1 MDKEKIIEDFFKS
14 LKVSLNNTS
23 IYFKEHPLFLKSVE
37 DLKQKID
44 ILFGF
49 LLVLRIGVT
58 PRSLLVDGKYWEKAR
73 IYEDLA
79 NIFHHRQ
86 IKNIEIK
93 KGVSVEELVFFLTQ
107 MSMSAK
113 DILGRGGLSD
123 ILNKRGITHVLV
135 EELDYSQLLGEE
147 GEEFKDL
154 WSYIL
159 AQAVQKA
166 DSREISD
173 FVDNFG
179 ITVSKFRQK
188 DFLENDTLRTNIAS
202 LFTYL
207 KDKDK
212 PKFLN
217 CTREL
222 IKTILKDKSVVSKE
236 QIDKLRIFFKDLSN
250 EDFVDTLFEEIS
262 TDDNFD
268 SLSFHLFSQ
277 LMDEERQQ
285 KVADSLA
292 NRNILSVNP
301 RIRRKIRELLSGST
315 DNFISQVYRHTLS
328 SLLKDIHFE
337 DEVFLGKKI
346 LFNNYISTLINLL
359 AMEKDKRKIIFI
371 LERIV
376 KEKDEIINNTDIEYL
391 KNLLTIIEKK
401 EAEDITLVSVFLE
414 WEIYLGEFME
424 REVLDGKEVPDVIL
438 NFLKR
443 SYSTRD
449 VYLDKIF
456 RENKITHSIFY
467 LLFKFFSGDL
477 AVFYSK
483 LKQRCNDLDFLK
495 YIIESLKTV
504 RSVFSLVILKQI
516 YNFSKNFVKMEVL
529 KAMSDLF
536 KLSIY
541 DEKFLLSVLREGNIF
556 FKRHSLAVLVNKD
569 DTRDKAVKIL
579 FSVDG
584 IWFRRNRILEENLTL
599 VEEFQLKEAEK
610 YLNPWSRN
618 KFFWNKRVR
627 NSALTVLKKW
637 QNTVEG

>member
-1 MDKEKIIEDFFKS
+1 MMDKEKIIEDFFKS
-14 LKVSLNNTS
+14 LKVALNNTS
-23 IYFKEHPLFLKSVE
+23 IYFKEHPLFLRSVK

-49 LLVLRIGVT
+49 LSIFRIGVT

-93 KGVSVEELVFFLTQ
+93 KGISIDELVFFLTQ

-113 DILGRGGLSD
+113 DILKRGGLSG
-123 ILNKRGITHVLV
+123 ILNKGGITHVLV
-135 EELDYSQLLGEE
+135 EDLDYSQLLGEE

-154 WSYIL
+154 WAYIL

-166 DSREISD
+166 DYQEIND

-179 ITVSKFRQK
+179 SAVSKFRQK
-188 DFLENDTLRTNIAS
+188 DFLENDTLRTNIAG

-217 CTREL
+217 CAKEL
-222 IKTILKDKSVVSKE
+222 IKTILKDKSASSKE

-277 LMDEERQQ
+277 LMDEEKQQ
-285 KVADSLA
+285 RVADSLA

-301 RIRRKIRELLSGST
+301 RIRKKIRELLSGST

-337 DEVFLGKKI
+337 DEVFLGQKI

-359 AMEKDKRKIIFI
+359 AMEKDKKKITLI
-371 LERIV
+371 LERII
-376 KEKDEIINNTDIEYL
+376 KDRDKIINNVDIEYL
-391 KNLLTIIEKK
+391 KNLSMIIEKK
-401 EAEDITLVSVFLE
+401 KAEDITLVSVFLE
-414 WEIYLGEFME
+414 WEIYIGEFME

-449 VYLDKIF
+449 FYLDKIF
-456 RENKITHSIFY
+456 RENRITHSILY

-483 LKQRCNDLDFLK
+483 LKQRSDDIDFLK
-495 YIIESLKTV
+495 YIVESLRTV
-504 RSVFSLVILKQI
+504 RSVFSLITLKQI

-529 KAMSDLF
+529 RAMSDLF

-541 DEKFLLSVLREGNIF
+541 DEKFLFSVLREGNIF
-556 FKRHSLAVLVNKD
+556 FKRLSLAMLINKD
-569 DTRDKAVKIL
+569 NTKDKAVRML
-579 FSVDG
+579 FSVYG
-584 IWFRRNRILEENLTL
+584 VWFGRNRILEENITL
-599 VEEFQLKEAEK
+599 AGEFQLKEAEK
-610 YLNPWSRN
+610 YLNSWSKN

-627 NSALTVLKKW
+627 NSALTVLKNW
-637 QNTVEG
+637 QNTVE